1 MNHYVVHLK
10 IHLNFFKKE
19 TKFGL
24 CSFSL
29 VKLISKI
36 LSNVLN
42 MHCHLLCKIISFSD
56 NDYRSVYSKY
66 KQTGYTSLGS

>member
-1 MNHYVVHLK
+1 MLYTWKYTL
-10 IHLNFFKKE
+10 IFFKKE
-19 TKFGL
+19 NKFGL

-29 VKLISKI
+29 VKSLISKI

-56 NDYRSVYSKY
+56 NDYRSAYSKY